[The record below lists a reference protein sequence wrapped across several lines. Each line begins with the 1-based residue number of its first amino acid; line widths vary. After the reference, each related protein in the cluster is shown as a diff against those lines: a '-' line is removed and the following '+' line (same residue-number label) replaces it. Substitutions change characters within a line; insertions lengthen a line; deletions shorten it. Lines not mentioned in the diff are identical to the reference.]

1 MRQKMED
8 TALEPVVN
16 QNIDELILTTVSNT
30 IKSEPEATS
39 TTEPVEP
46 VNEYGVEPEQTETTD
61 SASDVD
67 DYGNPV
73 EKKERVYTE
82 AEVQAM
88 IRKRIKE
95 KHEPQQPVQ
104 QQPQYESTTDDNW
117 EHQLESFVEQTL
129 SKREQKLQEE
139 RWKAQEQE
147 NQANFEIKFNTG
159 ASKYKDFEQV
169 VMGKPLTPQM
179 VLATRGMNDPAAFIY
194 AAAKTQS
201 SELDR
206 ISKIPDAMVQAVEL
220 GKLEERMKKS
230 RPVNSQAPKP
240 IANIKGDMVEAKQKP
255 KSIDD
260 ILVADENARRK
271 ARQQRG
277 R

>member
-1 MRQKMED
+1 MQEQP
-8 TALEPVVN
+8 LVN
-16 QNIDELILTTVSNT
+16 QNVDDLILTTVSNT
-30 IKSEPEATS
+30 IKPEPETVPDVAES
-39 TTEPVEP
+39 T
-46 VNEYGVEPEQTETTD
+46 NEYGVETAQEEAPESTEL
-61 SASDVD
+61 D

-95 KHEPQQPVQ
+95 KHEPQQPAP
-104 QQPQYESTTDDNW
+104 QPQYESPIDDNW

-139 RWKAQEQE
+139 RWKAHEQE
-147 NQANFEIKFNTG
+147 TQANFEIKFNTG

-169 VMGKPLTPQM
+169 VVGKPLTPQM

-194 AAAKTQS
+194 AAAKTQAP
-201 SELDR
+201 ELDR
-206 ISKIPDAMVQAVEL
+206 ISKISDPYVQAVEL
-220 GKLEERMKKS
+220 GKLEERMKKA
-230 RPVNSQAPKP
+230 RPINSQAPKP

-255 KSIDD
+255 RSIDD
-260 ILVADENARRK
+260 ILAAEENARRK
-271 ARQQRG
+271 ARLQRG

>member
-1 MRQKMED
+1 MEESMIEQPEIIQPSVEVERPQEIV
-8 TALEPVVN
+8 LET
-16 QNIDELILTTVSNT
+16 ISNT
-30 IKSEPEATS
+30 IKSEEPEAAPEEVVVADES
-39 TTEPVEP
+39 T
-46 VNEYGVEPEQTETTD
+46 
-61 SASDVD
+61 D

-73 EKKERVYTE
+73 ETKERVYTE

-88 IRKRIKE
+88 IRKRVKE
-95 KHEPQQPVQ
+95 KHEPQPVA
-104 QQPQYESTTDDNW
+104 QPQYEPATEDNW

-129 SKREQKLQEE
+129 TKREQKLQEE
-139 RWKAQEQE
+139 RWRAQEQE
-147 NQANFEIKFNTG
+147 NQSNFEIKFNTG

-179 VLATRGMNDPAAFIY
+179 VLATRGMSDPAAFIY

-201 SELDR
+201 GELDR
-206 ISKIPDAMVQAVEL
+206 ISKINDAMVQAVEL

-230 RPVNSQAPKP
+230 RPVNSSAPKP
-240 IANIKGDMVEAKQKP
+240 IANVKGDMVEAKQKP

-260 ILVADENARRK
+260 ILISDENARRK
-271 ARQQRG
+271 ARQARG

>member
-1 MRQKMED
+1 MED
-8 TALEPVVN
+8 VIQEQPVVN
-16 QNIDELILTTVSNT
+16 QNIDELMLSTVGNT
-30 IKSEPEATS
+30 IKSEPELEAA
-39 TTEPVEP
+39 TEPAESA
-46 VNEYGVEPEQTETTD
+46 NEYGVEPSSDDATEN
-61 SASDVD
+61 SSDVD

-73 EKKERVYTE
+73 EKKAERVYTE

-104 QQPQYESTTDDNW
+104 PQYESAGDENW

-129 SKREQKLQEE
+129 TKREQKLQEE
-139 RWKAQEQE
+139 RWRAQEQE
-147 NQANFEIKFNTG
+147 NQANFEIKFNAG

-194 AAAKTQS
+194 AAAKTQAP
-201 SELDR
+201 ELDR
-206 ISKIPDAMVQAVEL
+206 ISKIPDPYVQAVEL
-220 GKLEERMKKS
+220 GKLEERMKKA
-230 RPVNSQAPKP
+230 RPVNSAAPKP

-255 KSIDD
+255 RSIDD
-260 ILVADENARRK
+260 ILVSDENARRK
-271 ARQQRG
+271 ARMNRG